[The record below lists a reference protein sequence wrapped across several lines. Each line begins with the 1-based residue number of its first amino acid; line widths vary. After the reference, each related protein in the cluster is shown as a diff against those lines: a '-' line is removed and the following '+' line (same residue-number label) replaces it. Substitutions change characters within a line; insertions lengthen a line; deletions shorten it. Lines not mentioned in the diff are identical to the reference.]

1 MTIRRGSL
9 YAGVFVLAVGA
20 VTLAGAGGT
29 LDRTAVADTVGT
41 LWPLAVIVLGLG
53 LLLRRTP
60 ASLPTGVA
68 AAVVPGLLLGGALV
82 AAPTLPAPCNGGT
95 VAGQAQTQ
103 QGSIDGRG
111 TVELDLA
118 CGDLQ
123 ASMQP
128 GNAWRLDSTDGADR
142 RTSVSQTGTGFTARA
157 QGGSRGW
164 SQGPVAWTATLPT
177 APVLDVTARIEAGR
191 GRLDLA
197 GAQLGDVRLNV
208 DAGDLRAD
216 LTGAALG
223 RLTLGVNAG
232 SAVVT
237 LPADAFSGSVTA
249 NAGSVR
255 VCVPAS
261 LALRVNA
268 TSSLASVR
276 FNGLVRQGDTWVS
289 PQSTATPTATAD
301 LTVDANVGSVTINP
315 EGGCK

>member
-29 LDRTAVADTVGT
+29 LDRTAVADAVGT
-41 LWPLAVIVLGLG
+41 LWPLAVIAFGLG

-60 ASLPTGVA
+60 ASLPTGIA
-68 AAVVPGLLLGGALV
+68 ASVMPGLLLGGALV
-82 AAPTLPAPCNGGT
+82 AAPTLPAPCNGGS
-95 VAGQAQTQ
+95 VGGQAQTQ
-103 QGSIDGRG
+103 QGSINGRG
-111 TVELDLA
+111 AVELDLA
-118 CGDLQ
+118 CGDLR

-128 GNAWRLDSTDGADR
+128 GNAWRLDSTDGAYR
-142 RTSVSQTGTGFTARA
+142 HTSVSSNGAGFTVQAE
-157 QGGSRGW
+157 GSSRGW
-164 SQGPVAWTATLPT
+164 SQGPIAWTVALPT
-177 APVLDVTARIEAGR
+177 APVIDLTTRIEAGR

-197 GAQLGDVRLNV
+197 GARLGDVRLNV

-216 LTGAALG
+216 LTGAALD

-237 LPADAFSGSVTA
+237 LPAAAFSGSVTA

-255 VCVPAS
+255 VCVPAG
-261 LALRVNA
+261 LAVRVNA

-276 FNGLVRQGDTWVS
+276 FNGLVRQGDAWVS
-289 PQSTATPTATAD
+289 PQSTTTPTATAD
-301 LTVDANVGSVTINP
+301 LTVNANVGSVTINP